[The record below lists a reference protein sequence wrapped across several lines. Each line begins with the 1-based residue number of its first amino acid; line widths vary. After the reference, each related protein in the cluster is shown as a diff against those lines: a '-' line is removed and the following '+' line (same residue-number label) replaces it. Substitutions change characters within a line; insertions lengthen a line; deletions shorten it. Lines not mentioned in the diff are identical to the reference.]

1 MSDKIEPLI
10 MPKWGI
16 EMDEGKLTEWLIE
29 EGTTFSKGDP
39 LVVIET
45 DKISN
50 EVEAEVDSKLRK
62 KVVQSDGTYAV
73 GALLGIFAPDDVSDE
88 EVETFVNS
96 YVAPDTS
103 FKPESASSSVS
114 PTPKPEVVS
123 NNSTS
128 TNSELPSA
136 PPENINISPKAWEVA
151 LELGVDVST
160 ITPTGRRGRI
170 SVQDVEQVADP
181 AKLAAYKGEETSDA
195 PVTDNPTTSIKHTSM
210 RKVIAERL
218 VSSKNTA
225 PHFYLNVD
233 LEVDSIME
241 KRSALNTDSSNKISV
256 NDLLIKCV
264 ATALKKHPE
273 ININWSD
280 DAILQFEN
288 ADISVAV
295 ATESGLI
302 TPIIKNA
309 GNISV
314 EEISS
319 EMKRL
324 SELAHSNKL
333 MPSDYQGGT
342 FSISNLGMLG
352 IKDFTAVINPPQC
365 AILAVGGLQTKVS
378 ENDGNAVFSKIISV
392 TMSCDH
398 RAIDGAVGA
407 RFLQTLSEVVK
418 TAEGI

>member
-1 MSDKIEPLI
+1 MSKKIEPLI

-16 EMDEGKLTEWLIE
+16 EMDEGKLTEWLID

-50 EVEAEVDSKLRK
+50 EVEAEVDSTLRK
-62 KVVQSDGTYAV
+62 KVVDADGTYAV
-73 GALLGIFAPDDVSDE
+73 GALLGIFASDDTSDE
-88 EVETFVNS
+88 EIDEFINS

-103 FKPESASSSVS
+103 FKPESASSTDSTT
-114 PTPKPEVVS
+114 PTPAVEADNKS
-123 NNSTS
+123 SGK
-128 TNSELPSA
+128 ELPSS
-136 PPENINISPKAWEVA
+136 PPEDVNISPKAWEVA
-151 LELGVDVST
+151 LELDVDVSSV
-160 ITPTGRRGRI
+160 TPSGRRGRI
-170 SVQDVEQVADP
+170 SVQDVEQAADP
-181 AKLAAYKGEETSDA
+181 AKLAAYKGEDSSDTSQS
-195 PVTDNPTTSIKHTSM
+195 DNPSKSFEHTSM

-233 LEVDSIME
+233 LEVDILMD
-241 KRSALNTDSSNKISV
+241 KRASLNADNSEKISV
-256 NDLLIKCV
+256 NDLIIKCV

-273 ININWSD
+273 ININWTDS
-280 DAILQFEN
+280 AILQFEN

-295 ATESGLI
+295 ATDAGLI
-302 TPIIKNA
+302 TPIIRNA
-309 GNISV
+309 GNLSV
-314 EEISS
+314 QEISL

-324 SELAHSNKL
+324 SDLAHSNKL

-365 AILAVGGLQTKVS
+365 AILAVGGLQTKVD
-378 ENDGNAVFSKIISV
+378 ENDGKAVFSKIISV

-407 RFLQTLSEVVK
+407 RFLQTLSEIVK
-418 TAEGI
+418 AAEGI

>member
-1 MSDKIEPLI
+1 MSKKIEPLI

-16 EMDEGKLTEWLIE
+16 EMDEGKLTEWLID
-29 EGTTFSKGDP
+29 EGTTFTKGDP

-50 EVEAEVDSKLRK
+50 EVEAEVDSTLRK
-62 KVVQSDGTYAV
+62 KVVDADGTYAV
-73 GALLGIFAPDDVSDE
+73 GALLGIFASDDTSDE
-88 EVETFVNS
+88 EIDEFINS

-103 FKPESASSSVS
+103 FKPESASSTDSTT
-114 PTPKPEVVS
+114 PTPAVEADNKS
-123 NNSTS
+123 SGK
-128 TNSELPSA
+128 ELPSS
-136 PPENINISPKAWEVA
+136 PPEDVNISPKAWEVA
-151 LELGVDVST
+151 LELDVDVSSV
-160 ITPTGRRGRI
+160 TPSGRRGRI
-170 SVQDVEQVADP
+170 SVQDVEQAADP
-181 AKLAAYKGEETSDA
+181 AKLAAYKGEDSSDTSQS
-195 PVTDNPTTSIKHTSM
+195 DNPSKSIEHTSM

-233 LEVDSIME
+233 LEVDTLMD
-241 KRSALNTDSSNKISV
+241 KRASLNADNSEKISV
-256 NDLLIKCV
+256 NDLIIKCV

-273 ININWSD
+273 ININWTDS
-280 DAILQFEN
+280 AILQFEN

-295 ATESGLI
+295 ATDAGLI

-309 GNISV
+309 GNLSV
-314 EEISS
+314 QEISS

-324 SELAHSNKL
+324 SDLAHSNKL

-365 AILAVGGLQTKVS
+365 AILAVGGLQTKVD
-378 ENDGNAVFSKIISV
+378 ENDGKAVFSKIISV

-407 RFLQTLSEVVK
+407 RFLQTLSEIVK
-418 TAEGI
+418 AAEGI

>member
-1 MSDKIEPLI
+1 MSKKIEPLI

-16 EMDEGKLTEWLIE
+16 EMDEGKLTEWLID

-50 EVEAEVDSKLRK
+50 EVEAEVDSTLRK
-62 KVVQSDGTYAV
+62 KVVDADGTYAV
-73 GALLGIFAPDDVSDE
+73 GALLGIFASDDTSDE
-88 EVETFVNS
+88 EIDEFINS

-103 FKPESASSSVS
+103 FKPESASSTDSTT
-114 PTPKPEVVS
+114 PTPAVEADNKS
-123 NNSTS
+123 SGK
-128 TNSELPSA
+128 ELPSS
-136 PPENINISPKAWEVA
+136 PPEDVNISPKAWEVA
-151 LELGVDVST
+151 LELDVDVSSV
-160 ITPTGRRGRI
+160 TPSGRRGRI
-170 SVQDVEQVADP
+170 SVQDVEQAADP
-181 AKLAAYKGEETSDA
+181 AKLAAYKGEDSSDTSQS
-195 PVTDNPTTSIKHTSM
+195 DNPSKSIEHTSM

-233 LEVDSIME
+233 LEVDTLMD
-241 KRSALNTDSSNKISV
+241 KRASLNADNSEKISV
-256 NDLLIKCV
+256 NDLIIKCV
-264 ATALKKHPE
+264 ATSLKKHPE
-273 ININWSD
+273 ININWTDS
-280 DAILQFEN
+280 AILQFEN

-295 ATESGLI
+295 ATDAGLI
-302 TPIIKNA
+302 TPIIRNA
-309 GNISV
+309 GNLSV
-314 EEISS
+314 QEISL

-324 SELAHSNKL
+324 SDLAHSNKL

-365 AILAVGGLQTKVS
+365 AILAVGGLQTKVD
-378 ENDGNAVFSKIISV
+378 ENDGKPVFSKIISV

-407 RFLQTLSEVVK
+407 RFLQTLSEIVK
-418 TAEGI
+418 AAEGI